1 MAAVDTGPVTDFE
14 RAAAPLRG
22 ELLAHSYRLLGSWHE
37 AEDAVQETYL
47 RGWRAWDGF
56 EERSSVRTWLH
67 RIATNVC
74 LNAVRDRG
82 RRALPSG
89 IGAPADDAQPDVLPP
104 ETWIEPF
111 PGDRADLRLALI
123 AAMQTL
129 PPAQR
134 AVLLLREVLAFPAAE
149 VAEMMDM
156 SVAAVKSSLQ
166 RARARL
172 AEVKSGPEDVVEPS
186 SPQARR
192 LLDAYV
198 TAFESADVSG
208 LTNVLRADATLELLP
223 SRTWFKGMGDCSQ
236 VFAAAVGSPGDWRMD
251 RAVVN
256 GQPAAVV
263 RWQGKPFGVAVLDV
277 RRDGIA
283 GVTVFDDP
291 ALVERI
297 KVAPSSA
304 WPPASPPPPA
314 PKN

>member
-1 MAAVDTGPVTDFE
+1 M
-14 RAAAPLRG
+14 
-22 ELLAHSYRLLGSWHE
+22 
-37 AEDAVQETYL
+37 
-47 RGWRAWDGF
+47 
-56 EERSSVRTWLH
+56 
-67 RIATNVC
+67 
-74 LNAVRDRG
+74 
-82 RRALPSG
+82 
-89 IGAPADDAQPDVLPP
+89 LPP

-134 AVLLLREVLAFPAAE
+134 AVLLLRDVLAFPAAE

-172 AEVKSGPEDVVEPS
+172 AEADSGPEDVVEPS

-192 LLDAYV
+192 LLDTYV
-198 TAFESADVSG
+198 TAFERADVSG
-208 LTNVLRADATLELLP
+208 LTNVLRLDATLELLP
-223 SRTWFKGMGDCSQ
+223 SRTWFSGMDECSP

-251 RAVVN
+251 RLVLN

-263 RWQGKPFGVAVLDV
+263 RLHDQPFGVAVLDV

-283 GVTVFDDP
+283 GVTVFNDP

-297 KVAPSSA
+297 TRVSGP
-304 WPPASPPPPA
+304 PPASPPRPA
-314 PKN
+314 PRS